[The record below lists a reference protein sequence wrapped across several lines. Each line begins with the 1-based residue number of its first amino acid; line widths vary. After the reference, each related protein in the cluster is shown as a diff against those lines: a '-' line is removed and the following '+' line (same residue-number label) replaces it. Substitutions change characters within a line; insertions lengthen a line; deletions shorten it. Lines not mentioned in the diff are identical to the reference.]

1 VSPPASAPVK
11 EEKNCEDDNKE
22 EYCLHR
28 MKIERVVVTCVVYVN
43 MCIYKDKKRRETNLL
58 ESEIQRRLGF
68 QCS

>member
-22 EYCLHR
+22 EYSFHR

-43 MCIYKDKKRRETNLL
+43 MCIYKDKKKIKKRREGR
-58 ESEIQRRLGF
+58 I
-68 QCS
+68 C